1 MEIIPAILTKS
12 YEDLKNKISLVKGFV
27 PLVQIDICDG
37 KFVKSQT
44 WPFFAKVTQDTPFL
58 GNNNLDK
65 YFLAILDE
73 REGMPFWEEV
83 DFELDLMV
91 ADAIENFDIYSKLS
105 PKRMIFH
112 IEAFADANTLVEFLE
127 GIDPYMKDII
137 EFGVAISPNTDIA
150 ILDKF
155 IPFISFVQFMGIENI
170 GLQGEEFSE
179 KVFLN
184 IKNFK
189 NKYPDFIVSVDGG
202 VNLHIASELKKLG
215 VDRIVSGS
223 AIYSSDDIIGKIE
236 EFRNI

>member
-12 YEDLKNKISLVKGFV
+12 YEDLKDKISLVKGFV
-27 PLVQIDICDG
+27 PLVQVDICDG

-44 WPFFAKVTQDTPFL
+44 WPFL

-189 NKYPDFIVSVDGG
+189 NKYSDFIVSVDGG
-202 VNLHIASELKKLG
+202 VDLHIASELKNLG
-215 VDRIVSGS
+215 VDRVVSGS
-223 AIYSSDDIIGKIE
+223 AIYSSNDIIGKIE